1 MDIDVYPGNAVLG
14 RGDQLD
20 SGLGF
25 GEIMELDTV
34 LLNLNAAE
42 RIDILDGRHA
52 NQGLDAHLRD
62 NV

>member
-1 MDIDVYPGNAVLG
+1 MYPGNAVLG

-34 LLNLNAAE
+34 LLDLNAAE

-52 NQGLDAHLRD
+52 NQGLQAHMRD
-62 NV
+62 KV

>member
-1 MDIDVYPGNAVLG
+1 MYPGNAV
-14 RGDQLD
+14 LD

-52 NQGLDAHLRD
+52 NQGLEAHLGD
-62 NV
+62 KV